1 MKKLLLLFCPA
12 LLFSQPNYLAFA
24 KLESGQLGIMEVND
38 ETPNINHIFYD
49 NGAPPLGNFVEI
61 DGIIY
66 DTTGNWGKNTLY
78 SYHLSSEGFQIIENF
93 EAFESYFTPMVSNGS
108 TIYGIRNHFFTGKA
122 LVAYDTNSNT
132 DVEVFNFPSTVGSL
146 HGLILVGNTLYGASP
161 VGSSTTNSM
170 MFSYNLDTSEYNEIH
185 TFTSAG
191 TVTDLI
197 LHSNGNIYGSTIWGG
212 TNGLGYIF
220 EYNIATE
227 SLNVLNNFT
236 ANLAAYNLVEGD
248 NGFLYSFNKTTTLS
262 GTGRISRFDLNTN
275 SISNLHSFTT
285 GVIPPN
291 SIGQYYPL
299 LYRDGILY
307 GINSSDSGS
316 SQVAESAT
324 LFTYNI
330 NSQIFDSNT
339 IEISP
344 NGSMWKYFSPL
355 YKTSGGIIL
364 FTTSA
369 GLTGKLMK
377 IENGSH
383 IPTEVEGT
391 KFGTSGLSPKK
402 MIRTSDNLIYGI
414 CGSGGS
420 YGYWDS
426 LFTYDLETQE
436 YNVKAHF
443 QTELGRTPLDVVQAS
458 NGKIFIST
466 QYTNNFLS
474 GTGTVYMYDPV
485 SESTTLVKN
494 FGGSFA
500 ADAVDEL
507 RLFEKNNIIYGV
519 KGFNGNGQLYS
530 GTIFSIDANTLEYTV
545 LYEST
550 EMANNPYTFF
560 SSEGILYGV
569 AKYDGVNN
577 EGYLYAFNTTTGE
590 FSIIHDLDYFG
601 SAYFTEAP
609 NGDIY
614 GTLQYTDGI
623 DGAGS
628 LFKITALDESFSTL
642 LGFPVEI
649 DDKFLV
655 TPTLIKMS
663 GDFLYSIVMD
673 YTPPPFDGFI
683 PILFSFDLNNSAIH
697 YFNNTQFSDGLY
709 LMNDGSIFG
718 TNPSSGSYLGKLYSL
733 EPGDYEVATL
743 FNSSSGF
750 SEWFNIMDLNEP
762 NLGIN
767 EFNDPA
773 VIKIFPNPTKDLI
786 TITSSLSITNIDLFN
801 LQGQKM
807 DIMLEEDKIS
817 LQDLSNGIYLLKI
830 RTDEKI
836 FVKRIIKK

>member
-1 MKKLLLLFCPA
+1 MKKLLLIFCPVF
-12 LLFSQPNYLAFA
+12 LFSQSNYLSFA
-24 KLESGQLGIMEVND
+24 KLENGRYGIVQVTD

-49 NGAPPLGNFVEI
+49 NGSPPLGNFVEVNSS
-61 DGIIY
+61 IY
-66 DTTGNWGKNTLY
+66 DTTGNWGTPTLY
-78 SYHLSSEGFQIIENF
+78 NYHLTSEEFQVVEYF
-93 EAFESYFTPMVSNGS
+93 GGFESGFSTEFSIGS
-108 TIYGIRNHFFTGKA
+108 TLYGIRNHFFSGKA
-122 LVAYDTNSNT
+122 LVAYNTNTNT

-146 HGLILVGNTLYGASP
+146 HGLILVGNTLYGASS

-170 MFSYNLDTSEYNEIH
+170 MFSYNLETGEYEDVY
-185 TFTSAG
+185 TFNGVG
-191 TVTDLI
+191 TITDI
-197 LHSNGNIYGSTIWGG
+197 IQHSNGNIYGATKWGG

-220 EYNIATE
+220 EYNTATE
-227 SLNVLNNFT
+227 SLTVLTNFT
-236 ANLAAYNLVEGD
+236 TNLASYNLVEGD
-248 NGFLYSFNKTTTLS
+248 NGFLYSFNKTTTSS
-262 GTGRISRFDLNTN
+262 GTGRISRFDLSTN

-299 LYRDGILY
+299 VYRDGILY
-307 GINSSDSGS
+307 GINSSNSGS
-316 SQVAESAT
+316 SQVPETAT

-355 YKTSGGIIL
+355 YKTSDSSIL

-377 IENGSH
+377 IEYGSH

-391 KFGTSGLSPKK
+391 EFGTSGLSPKK

-414 CGSGGS
+414 CGCGGS
-420 YGYWDS
+420 YGYYDR
-426 LFTYDLETQE
+426 LFSYNAETFDYNIKTY
-436 YNVKAHF
+436 F
-443 QTELGRTPLDVVQAS
+443 QKEIGRCPTDIVQAS

-466 QYTNNFLS
+466 QYTNNFMS

-485 SESTTLVKN
+485 SESTVLVKN

-550 EMANNPYTFF
+550 EMANNPYTFL
-560 SSEGILYGV
+560 SSEGVLYGV
-569 AKYDGVNN
+569 AKYGGVNN
-577 EGYLYAFNTTTGE
+577 EGYLYSFNTVNNE
-590 FSIIHDLDYFG
+590 LNVISDLDYFG

-609 NGDIY
+609 HGDIY

-628 LFKITALDESFSTL
+628 LFKINALDGSFSTL

-663 GDFLYSIVMD
+663 GDFLYLIIMD
-673 YTPPPFDGFI
+673 YTPPPSASLT
-683 PILFSFDLNNSAIH
+683 PILFSFDLNNSSTH
-697 YFNNTQFSDGLY
+697 YFNNTQLSNGLY
-709 LMNDGSIFG
+709 LMNDDSIFG
-718 TNPSSGSYLGKLYSL
+718 TNLSAGSYLDKLYSL
-733 EPGDYEVATL
+733 EAGDDEVTTL
-743 FNSSSGF
+743 FNSNSGI
-750 SEWFNIMDLNEP
+750 SEWFNILDLNEP
-762 NLGIN
+762 NLSIN
-767 EFNDPA
+767 EFNDTTA
-773 VIKIFPNPTKDLI
+773 IKIFPNPTEDLI
-786 TITSSLSITNIDLFN
+786 TITSSLTITNIDLFN

-807 DIMLEEDKIS
+807 DITLEEDKIS
-817 LQDLSNGIYLLKI
+817 LQDLSNGIYLLEIK
-830 RTDEKI
+830 TENNV